1 MTRRPVASWLPWAV
15 FALGVA
21 ISIGA
26 AWAAA
31 TRARA
36 DAKVAFDHRGDLAIA
51 TLSDR
56 LRLCIQAARAATGL
70 FAASE
75 EVTRS
80 EWRDYVHHAGADTA
94 FPGLVG
100 LEFIERV
107 PAAELVAHV
116 RRVQSEGLQD
126 YQVWPAGGT
135 GDAYPILYA
144 ESLRDAPAERL
155 GFDIASDP
163 VRRQALERARDSGM
177 PVVSGRLTLTS
188 DRTPTPSLV
197 VLAPVYPEGVVPP
210 TVAGRRAA
218 MVGLVA
224 AAVHAPSLVAGM
236 LGAVPGLDVEVFDGP
251 TPRADRI
258 LYAADAVVVATG
270 AGRQPALTRTER
282 MNAAGRPWTI
292 FLSTM
297 PDFEQGIVARGSVAI
312 LLGGI
317 ALSLAVSLALRAQLL
332 VGERAEVLATRMT
345 AELRKTEANLELD
358 VAVRQRVEAAL
369 RESEERYRS
378 LLENTAVGIYVD
390 VGGRFAYANREL
402 VRILGASAAS
412 GILGREILPHIAP
425 PVRAIVA
432 ERMTSGR
439 GEATPLKEL
448 QLINLQGRLVDVE
461 ASALPVVFDG
471 QLATQVQVRDISDR
485 KEAERGRASLEIQLH
500 EAQKME
506 AIGTLAG
513 GIAHDFN
520 NILGAIV
527 GYTELAMADAA
538 DPSAVRE
545 NLVQVERASR
555 RARDLVRQILAFSR
569 REEHS
574 RRYLRLDSVVREI
587 LPLLRASLPAQMVID
602 AELAD
607 AAPSILADR
616 TQVHQVLMN
625 LATNALHAMLP
636 AGGTL
641 TLREAVVDLAHNPTR
656 PVELSPR
663 RYVRL
668 SVTDTGRGMD
678 SAVLNRIFEPFFTTK
693 GPGEGTGLGL
703 AVVHG
708 IMKSHEGAV
717 TVRSRPGAGT
727 TFELYFPAREGEEA
741 VEALPVDASRLM
753 LGRGERVLLVDDEAT
768 LTQLGARVLERLGYQ
783 VLAETDPMAALAALR
798 AAPDRFDLL
807 LTDLTMPTMSGL
819 ELLREVRQV
828 RPDLPVVLATGYGGN
843 LNQDQAR
850 ALGVRELLFKPATVV
865 SLGAAMRR
873 ALDGEGTA

>member
-1 MTRRPVASWLPWAV
+1 MTRRPAASWLPWAV

-51 TLSDR
+51 SLSDR

-75 EVTRS
+75 DVTRS

-155 GFDIASDP
+155 GFDIATDP
-163 VRRQALERARDSGM
+163 VRRQALEWARDSGI
-177 PVVSGRLTLTS
+177 PVVSGRLTLIS

-258 LYAADAVVVATG
+258 LYATDAVVVATG
-270 AGRQPALTRTER
+270 GGRRPAFTRTER

-297 PDFEQGIVARGSVAI
+297 PDFEQAIVGRGSFAV

-332 VGERAEVLATRMT
+332 VGERADVLATRMT
-345 AELRKTEANLELD
+345 AQLRKTEANLELD
-358 VAVRQRVEAAL
+358 VAVRRRVEAAL

-412 GILGREILPHIAP
+412 DILGREILPHIAP

-439 GEATPLKEL
+439 GDATPLKEL

-461 ASALPVVFDG
+461 ASAL
-471 QLATQVQVRDISDR
+471 
-485 KEAERGRASLEIQLH
+485 
-500 EAQKME
+500 
-506 AIGTLAG
+506 
-513 GIAHDFN
+513 
-520 NILGAIV
+520 
-527 GYTELAMADAA
+527 
-538 DPSAVRE
+538 
-545 NLVQVERASR
+545 
-555 RARDLVRQILAFSR
+555 
-569 REEHS
+569 
-574 RRYLRLDSVVREI
+574 
-587 LPLLRASLPAQMVID
+587 
-602 AELAD
+602 
-607 AAPSILADR
+607 
-616 TQVHQVLMN
+616 
-625 LATNALHAMLP
+625 
-636 AGGTL
+636 
-641 TLREAVVDLAHNPTR
+641 
-656 PVELSPR
+656 
-663 RYVRL
+663 
-668 SVTDTGRGMD
+668 
-678 SAVLNRIFEPFFTTK
+678 
-693 GPGEGTGLGL
+693 
-703 AVVHG
+703 
-708 IMKSHEGAV
+708 
-717 TVRSRPGAGT
+717 
-727 TFELYFPAREGEEA
+727 
-741 VEALPVDASRLM
+741 
-753 LGRGERVLLVDDEAT
+753 
-768 LTQLGARVLERLGYQ
+768 
-783 VLAETDPMAALAALR
+783 
-798 AAPDRFDLL
+798 
-807 LTDLTMPTMSGL
+807 
-819 ELLREVRQV
+819 
-828 RPDLPVVLATGYGGN
+828 
-843 LNQDQAR
+843 
-850 ALGVRELLFKPATVV
+850 
-865 SLGAAMRR
+865 
-873 ALDGEGTA
+873 